1 MEDATLL
8 ALKMEEGTMSQGM
21 WAPLEAE
28 KAGKKTLSRSLQ
40 KELALRT
47 LWLQDF

>member
-1 MEDATLL
+1 MLL
-8 ALKMEEGTMSQGM
+8 ALKMKEGAVRQGM

-28 KAGKKTLSRSLQ
+28 KAGKETLSQSLQ

-47 LWLQDF
+47 LWFQDF